1 MGIKLHIFGSMGLR
15 MLVQKV
21 KCYYNRLK
29 LHINELWDLHMCYLD
44 KILDIFIYNQ
54 NMMDLQDI

>member
-1 MGIKLHIFGSMGLR
+1 MGLR